1 MMARPWTN
9 AAALAVYRGSGL
21 AGLREAGAIHT
32 PDPTILAAWLALV
45 PEGGFDVAVID
56 PPWHFDT
63 HTPAGQN
70 KSPSKHYKTMR
81 ADEILSLPVPQ
92 ILARNAVVY
101 LWTTEP
107 HAELADACLVAWGLA
122 RKSARVWVKEGRL
135 GPGYWARGQHERL
148 VEAVQDPELLVIG
161 ARGIKVCPPP
171 GARPGSLIRGP
182 VREHSRKPDQA
193 ILDIL
198 KAHPGKGIFEA
209 FARTPVPGVVGWGD
223 EYGRFPTLEVAQ

>member
-1 MMARPWTN
+1 MPHHLEPPSVPRLRAAVVRHTRCRSRRWPRSGPGSRRP
-9 AAALAVYRGSGL
+9 G
-21 AGLREAGAIHT
+21 
-32 PDPTILAAWLALV
+32 
-45 PEGGFDVAVID
+45 
-56 PPWHFDT
+56 
-63 HTPAGQN
+63 
-70 KSPSKHYKTMR
+70 
-81 ADEILSLPVPQ
+81 
-92 ILARNAVVY
+92 NAVVY

-223 EYGRFPTLEVAQ
+223 EYGRFPTLDVAQ